1 MKFKTFSV
9 NIQKIKRARMNAR
22 NFLEEHSIKATTFRI
37 KLVEILQN
45 AKTPLSYDEIL
56 ESLNANKTTFY
67 RSIEIFEKKGLVI
80 KTENNHKSFYE
91 LTDGA
96 KAYFVCENCHK
107 MEEISMPALPQ
118 KNVKS
123 VLVRGLCEKCG
134 G

>member
-1 MKFKTFSV
+1 MDPKD
-9 NIQKIKRARMNAR
+9 
-22 NFLEEHSIKATTFRI
+22 FLASHDIAPTALRVQI
-37 KLVEILQN
+37 VQILSE
-45 AKTPLSYDEIL
+45 KKCPVSYDEL
-56 ESLNANKTTFY
+56 VEQTGANKTTIY
-67 RSIEIFEKKGLVI
+67 RNIALLEEKNLI
-80 KTENNHKSFYE
+80 ITSENYE

>member
-1 MKFKTFSV
+1 MDPKD
-9 NIQKIKRARMNAR
+9 
-22 NFLEEHSIKATTFRI
+22 FLASHDIAPTALRVQI
-37 KLVEILQN
+37 VQILN
-45 AKTPLSYDEIL
+45 EKKCPVSYDEL
-56 ESLNANKTTFY
+56 VEQTGANKTTIY
-67 RSIEIFEKKGLVI
+67 RNIALLEEKNLI
-80 KTENNHKSFYE
+80 ITSENNHKSFYE

-96 KAYFVCENCHK
+96 KAYFICESCHK